1 MHSTKLRRSLA
12 VSALAIAGALGA
24 FAMGARAGAAL
35 DGQSNQMTVARI
47 PMPVLQAAI
56 AKSK

>member
-1 MHSTKLRRSLA
+1 MHSTKLRRSVA

-35 DGQSNQMTVARI
+35 EGKTNQMTVARI

-56 AKSK
+56 ANAK